1 MARTYDLHSRIVYA
15 NYDDIQTAVDKGILN
30 SNDIIFCKD
39 TREMIIVRDNGTFM
53 NVDSRHYRFENRDL
67 AIEYLNKS
75 NDTYD
80 GQIVSIRNTYT
91 GNYDG
96 YIVNLVGDTY
106 TVKSLSVAEDV
117 EFDYNK
123 ALNKPIDIVT
133 GTVFSPIVVSTL
145 SDGFYKVVGAYKL
158 SNDVVTV
165 YSSSTGH
172 FVIVETIN
180 GVKHIKQI
188 TAEKIIDHTVTDDG
202 ATSVEMPTKEWII
215 EQNYATKQ
223 YVDDKLA
230 VMNFFTK
237 EDAQAYIE
245 QCIDASISTMVENTV
260 DRIID
265 ERFVAGTE
273 DEISNLFKED

>member
-1 MARTYDLHSRIVYA
+1 MARSYDLHSRIVYA
-15 NYDDIQTAVDKGILN
+15 NYDDIQNAIDKGLLN
-30 SNDIIFCKD
+30 ANDIIFCKD
-39 TREMIIVRDNGTFM
+39 TREMIIVRDNGNFM
-53 NVDSRHYRFENRDL
+53 KVDSRHYRFENRDL
-67 AIEYLNKS
+67 AIEYINKS

-80 GQIVSIRNTYT
+80 GQIISIRNTYT
-91 GNYDG
+91 GKYDG
-96 YIVNLVGDTY
+96 YIVNLEGTTY
-106 TVKSLSVAEDV
+106 TVKNLSVADAV

-123 ALNKPIDIVT
+123 ALNKPIDILT
-133 GTVFSPIVVSTL
+133 GSVFSPIVVSDL

-172 FVIVETIN
+172 FVIVETID

-188 TAEKIIDHTVTDDG
+188 TADRIIDHTVTTDG
-202 ATSVEMPTKEWII
+202 VESVEIPTKEWIT
-215 EQNYATKQ
+215 EQNFATRQ

-230 VMNFFTK
+230 AMNFFTK
-237 EDAQAYIE
+237 NEAMEYIQ
-245 QCIDASISTMVENTV
+245 QCIDNSIGDLVANTV
-260 DRIID
+260 DKVVA